1 MSIVRAFVYY
11 ILFLE
16 YNRRKGGVPTVGL
29 SIRFSSYFLVVEYDK
44 DQYDKGGPKTRSKDR
59 KNRRGIKDSTFK
71 EGWKIWNQR
80 PALCVFYPQSGT
92 QTVANCF
99 MVPA

>member
-29 SIRFSSYFLVVEYDK
+29 SIRFLSSFLEVK
-44 DQYDKGGPKTRSKDR
+44 
-59 KNRRGIKDSTFK
+59 
-71 EGWKIWNQR
+71 
-80 PALCVFYPQSGT
+80 
-92 QTVANCF
+92 
-99 MVPA
+99 